1 MEFSGR
7 QALRPSLRHP
17 STTDRGP
24 DAKTPLDGRGFPS
37 TPFYTGVPWFLPLVS
52 LWCGLSDR
60 MAR

>member
-1 MEFSGR
+1 MEYCGR

-24 DAKTPLDGRGFPS
+24 DAKTPLEGRGFLH
-37 TPFYTGVPWFLPLVS
+37 TGVPWFLPLVS

-60 MAR
+60 LAR